1 MTTNFSV
8 CIIMDEEKPTETL
21 LDKRAIR
28 QRKQR
33 EYYAPTGGPGG
44 AARVRSNSRRRAL
57 TARSS
62 RSRVAAAPVI
72 VDTST
77 SSTFASLQ
85 PTFTSPRSGDSA
97 ARPVT
102 VGGVAVSSK
111 SRPAFPAGAVT
122 VVERVRYLYR
132 V

>member
-1 MTTNFSV
+1 
-8 CIIMDEEKPTETL
+8 MDEEKPTETL

-62 RSRVAAAPVI
+62 
-72 VDTST
+72 
-77 SSTFASLQ
+77 SSAR
-85 PTFTSPRSGDSA
+85 SPRCN
-97 ARPVT
+97 PLQT
-102 VGGVAVSSK
+102 K
-111 SRPAFPAGAVT
+111 Y
-122 VVERVRYLYR
+122 VVPNPHSFTGYSNGRQGR
-132 V
+132 